1 MPTTAKYQVEPDQN
15 KTTEES
21 AHYLR
26 CHPVTLRKWRVEGT
40 GPFFIKMGRRVLY
53 RQRDLD
59 AWLMAQRTSS
69 TSEYQERCKAPD
81 SPSGD
86 RPSKRRAVGPQPQ
99 AA

>member
-1 MPTTAKYQVEPDQN
+1 MLSTAEYQVEPDHN

-40 GPFFIKMGRRVLY
+40 GPVFIKMGRRVLY

-59 AWLMAQRTSS
+59 AWLMAQRASS
-69 TSEYQERCKAPD
+69 TSEYQERREAPE
-81 SPSGD
+81 SPTKNRTSN
-86 RPSKRRAVGPQPQ
+86 RRRLGPQPQ